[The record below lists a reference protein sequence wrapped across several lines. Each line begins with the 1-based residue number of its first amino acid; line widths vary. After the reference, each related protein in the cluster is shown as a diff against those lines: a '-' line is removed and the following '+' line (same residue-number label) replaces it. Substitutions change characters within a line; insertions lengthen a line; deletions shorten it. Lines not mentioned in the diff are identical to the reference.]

1 MEENSNTRAGTNSIM
16 ESKLRDRFKKA
27 RTNHIE
33 YNSKVTCDKNRK
45 TSLAMKI
52 LSDF

>member
-1 MEENSNTRAGTNSIM
+1 M

-27 RTNHIE
+27 RTNNIE
-33 YNSKVTCDKNRK
+33 YNSKVTYDKNLK

-52 LSDF
+52 LSVTSERAISEK